1 MLCRVYSH
9 LLPPSPYS
17 KQRHNKLW
25 RSHSDSDLSEH
36 HEPLS
41 KSHAQPHSLG
51 HSDPHNQASSTS
63 GPSVKELLESLGN
76 SASKATHS
84 TSQPDTGI
92 HSNQLSSSFFVGVAA
107 PSGNAEARSLEAPSH
122 SAVVQISQS
131 DSRCPE
137 TTAGC
142 VSPLSPPLS
151 NGLCDS
157 EEQPSSPPLSQPR
170 AAIVVPELQKTDMVT
185 VAQTVLVG
193 QPHPPPSFHHLPL
206 SPALS
211 PAPAC
216 VDEVIK
222 QQVVSCSLPVI
233 KPFLVSGLE
242 PVTTQ
247 STQQAGP
254 QCLSA
259 PVPVNKQ
266 DCDQQMCGLSLDDFA
281 AHSPP
286 ASDLISYPSAI
297 PQDNEVLFGHSADH
311 INFFSAREK
320 FKGMSQDGKTAC
332 SAVQQSPQLK
342 SCGKEQ
348 QPLPLEVSAS
358 EGKEE
363 EEKRKVKLLL
373 CSKTFKNYCT
383 LIFHCKHPN
392 YCLNFGLQPFFRAS
406 LRLFSCSEEGL
417 SLGVCSG
424 GKCAVV
430 PIIF

>member
-1 MLCRVYSH
+1 MLFHIYSPP
-9 LLPPSPYS
+9 LSPSPYS

-51 HSDPHNQASSTS
+51 HSDPHNQASSAS
-63 GPSVKELLESLGN
+63 GPSVKELLESLGS

-92 HSNQLSSSFFVGVAA
+92 QSNQLSSSFSEGVASL
-107 PSGNAEARSLEAPSH
+107 SGGAGARSLEAPSH

-131 DSRCPE
+131 DSPCPE
-137 TTAGC
+137 STAGS

-157 EEQPSSPPLSQPR
+157 EEQPSSPPLSRPR
-170 AAIVVPELQKTDMVT
+170 AATVVPELQKTDMVT
-185 VAQTVLVG
+185 IAQTVLVG
-193 QPHPPPSFHHLPL
+193 QPHPPPSFHHLPP
-206 SPALS
+206 SPAPS
-211 PAPAC
+211 PTPAC

-222 QQVVSCSLPVI
+222 PQVLSCSLPVI
-233 KPFLVSGLE
+233 KQMLVSVPE
-242 PVTTQ
+242 PMTTQ
-247 STQQAGP
+247 STQPAGP

-259 PVPVNKQ
+259 PVPVKKT
-266 DCDQQMCGLSLDDFA
+266 DCDQDCVSLDGLA

-286 ASDLISYPSAI
+286 TSDFISYPSAI

-320 FKGMSQDGKTAC
+320 FKGMSQDGKTPCA
-332 SAVQQSPQLK
+332 AVQQTSK

-348 QPLPLEVSAS
+348 QPLHQEGSAS

-363 EEKRKVKLLL
+363 EKRKVRLLL
-373 CSKTFKNYCT
+373 VAKLVAK
-383 LIFHCKHPN
+383 LISIAN
-392 YCLNFGLQPFFRAS
+392 T
-406 LRLFSCSEEGL
+406 
-417 SLGVCSG
+417 
-424 GKCAVV
+424 
-430 PIIF
+430 